1 MRLQL
6 NIIVPAALIAVLILS
21 SCGRSGKGDV
31 ITFDYS
37 KMKKAEMLTVSAL
50 SDQPEFIALDSD
62 TLDAFA
68 YGSIIITDNYIIRN
82 VEAISS
88 VNKAPV
94 RVFDRHTGRFVCNVG
109 HLGRGPGEYL
119 GSYCTFVD
127 EKGGKVWIMN
137 AGDHIK
143 TYDLLSGKYIG
154 DVPLA
159 HEVYE
164 EYEAASATFSV
175 DSDAGTVMVAA
186 IPYEGDANPSIAWC
200 QDMEGNVVWDIPKDG
215 RERSRKHTNSLI
227 RTTYNVEGLMDV
239 DIHGGQDLPDTLY
252 VLSDGALKPVF
263 TYNERE
269 LKSGASLNSTLLPG
283 KVFSYLSEEREVI
296 PNVRVAMPTAMVI
309 TDLKSGESVSYGMNL
324 RNDILGLGV
333 QNFSFQNGYMVQS
346 FNAIEF
352 KQVGQNALSRGLLT
366 GSAAEQVE
374 EILSNLQNT
383 DNDVIMLTRLKD

>member
-6 NIIVPAALIAVLILS
+6 NIIVTAGLIAVLILS
-21 SCGRSGKGDV
+21 SCGRSGKGEV

-68 YGSIIITDNYIIRN
+68 YGTIIITDNYIIRN

-88 VNKAPV
+88 VNKAPD

-109 HLGRGPGEYL
+109 HLGGRPGEAL
-119 GSYCTFVD
+119 SSYCTFVD

-137 AGDHIK
+137 ARDHIK

-175 DSDAGTVMVAA
+175 DSDAGTVTVAA

-200 QDMEGNVVWDIPKDG
+200 QDMEGNIVWDISEDG

-239 DIHGGQDLPDTLY
+239 DIHGGQDQPDTLY

-366 GSAAEQVE
+366 GPAAEQVA
-374 EILSNLQNT
+374 EILANLLTT